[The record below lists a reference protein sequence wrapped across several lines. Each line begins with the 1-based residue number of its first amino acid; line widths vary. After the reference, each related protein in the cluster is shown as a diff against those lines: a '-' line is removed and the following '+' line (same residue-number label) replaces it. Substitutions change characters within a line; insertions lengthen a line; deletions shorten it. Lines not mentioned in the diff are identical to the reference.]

1 MQLWRLCE
9 FEEAWECSMA
19 DFADPP
25 EPLNTD
31 WLQVLKPDKSKP
43 LLGLAFA
50 AAATLRQDSHC
61 SSHCAVDRIGLH
73 VSQDFSMVDLSDKN
87 SFIRHLQ
94 PSRLPERALSRC
106 AALHSQPCTRSH

>member
-31 WLQVLKPDKSKP
+31 WLQVRKPDKSKP
-43 LLGLAFA
+43 LVSHSPLQ
-50 AAATLRQDSHC
+50 LRF
-61 SSHCAVDRIGLH
+61 VKPL
-73 VSQDFSMVDLSDKN
+73 
-87 SFIRHLQ
+87 
-94 PSRLPERALSRC
+94 
-106 AALHSQPCTRSH
+106 

>member
-1 MQLWRLCE
+1 
-9 FEEAWECSMA
+9 MA

-31 WLQVLKPDKSKP
+31 WLQVLKPDKSNP
-43 LLGLAFA
+43 LGLAFA
-50 AAATLRQDSHC
+50 AAATLRQASHC
-61 SSHCAVDRIGLH
+61 SSHCAVDRIGLD
-73 VSQDFSMVDLSDKN
+73 VRSQEFSMVDLSDKS

-94 PSRLPERALSRC
+94 PSRLPERTLSRC

>member
-31 WLQVLKPDKSKP
+31 WLQVLKPGESK
-43 LLGLAFA
+43 AVVWS
-50 AAATLRQDSHC
+50 RIRRC
-61 SSHCAVDRIGLH
+61 SYAS
-73 VSQDFSMVDLSDKN
+73 S
-87 SFIRHLQ
+87 
-94 PSRLPERALSRC
+94 
-106 AALHSQPCTRSH
+106 SQPL